1 LQVKLFV
8 GKFRVRGKG
17 LKKLI
22 VKGVSHQQ
30 SLDQLKAGLV
40 EEGGRFE
47 VLP

>member
-1 LQVKLFV
+1 V
-8 GKFRVRGKG
+8 GKFRVLAGG

-22 VKGVSHQQ
+22 IKGVSHQQ
-30 SLDQLKAGLV
+30 TLDQLRAGLV